1 MSKKY
6 FLKPLNDDILLAGE
20 DIETIPI
27 ERAMSKDLEYNSFIE
42 NLFKNDIKQLIIPV
56 TLWENDVDYSG
67 LYLGLHIRLSQTLQ
81 DKRFIPIVFVSE
93 ESAEEILFD
102 QIKNEKVRSAMLL
115 FTKGVKLVT
124 WENATELFEEKIAS
138 EKDFIE
144 NVYKNLI
151 IDAPKNRGNH
161 SLANQWGVIQ
171 LAEVANIS
179 EDDYSND
186 KLKSFKSNIYV
197 KYLLS
202 HHFRNNE
209 NGQNITQE
217 NKDWTDSIKDKKILF
232 IDDEAEKG
240 WDKVLIKIFEG
251 ATLEVKPVAKWE
263 DLATEKAKFEKG
275 FYDLILLDLR
285 LNPQEEEKPTFIQSA
300 KTTDYSGSKIL
311 YKIKELNQGNQV
323 IIFTASN
330 KAWNMKELMQAGYEI
345 DGYYIKESP
354 AFYFGKENSLANYLK
369 FQNEVR
375 TAFEKGAYLRKI
387 FLQTAEINIYLKT
400 LQNYPSSFVSD
411 ISTQLDLANSYLKTI
426 IPDISTKENKLYAY
440 AFLAYFRILEILKE
454 QLIIY
459 YENFRSVYELKNKK
473 QLKGYKPND
482 KTGKCIDTDKNGKPL
497 EFNESLFVEIAN
509 IYFGFIGQDIS
520 KLEDNYFVYQIH
532 KDVEKRNKFIHTE
545 SVNAAE
551 KIEQKKLGTSKYL
564 LEFWQRIYTM
574 LTKLPQSAT

>member
-1 MSKKY
+1 MSKRY
-6 FLKPLNDDILLAGE
+6 FLKPLNEDISLEGE
-20 DIETIPI
+20 DIEIIPI

-56 TLWENDVDYSG
+56 TLWENDVDHSG

-171 LAEVANIS
+171 LAEAANIS

-186 KLKSFKSNIYV
+186 KLKSFKSDIYV

-202 HHFRNNE
+202 RHFRSNE
-209 NGQNITQE
+209 NGRSITQE
-217 NKDWTDSIKDKKILF
+217 NRDWKDSIKDKKILL
-232 IDDEAEKG
+232 IDDEANKG
-240 WDKVLIKIFEG
+240 WEKVLRKIFEG
-251 ATLEVKPVAKWE
+251 ATLEVKAVAKWE
-263 DLATEKAKFEKG
+263 DLATEKENFEKG

-285 LNPQEEEKPTFIQSA
+285 LNPEKEEKTEFIQFA

-311 YKIKELNQGNQV
+311 CEIKKLNQGNQV

-354 AFYFGKENSLANYLK
+354 AFYFGKENSLANYQK

-387 FLQTAEINIYLKT
+387 FLQTSEIQTRLET
-400 LQNYPSSFVSD
+400 LQNYPDGFVSD
-411 ISTQLDLANSYLKTI
+411 ISTQLDLTNSYLKTI

-459 YENFRSVYELKNKK
+459 YENSRRVYELQNKVK
-473 QLKGYKPND
+473 LNGYKYNEPN
-482 KTGKCIDTDKNGKPL
+482 KRKSKPEECIIIDINDNP
-497 EFNESLFVEIAN
+497 SLFVEIAN
-509 IYFGFIGQDIS
+509 VYFGFIGSDIS
-520 KLEDNYFVYQIH
+520 KSEDNQFVCNLQ
-532 KDVEKRNKFIHTE
+532 KDIYKRNNFIHSAKTLSE
-545 SVNAAE
+545 E
-551 KIEQKKLGTSKYL
+551 ELKQLETSNYL
-564 LEFWQRIYTM
+564 LEFWGRVYIL